1 MDAPKDRNNQAAHGN
16 WTVQPWGQW
25 NWPLALSTP
34 ERAVLELFD
43 ELPKRESFHQAD
55 MLMQSL
61 SNLSPRRLQ
70 KLLADCR
77 SVKVKRLFFF
87 FADRHQHAWLERI
100 DKDAID
106 LGEGKRML
114 VKGGKLN
121 KPYQIT
127 VPENLDAVR

>member
-1 MDAPKDRNNQAAHGN
+1 
-16 WTVQPWGQW
+16 
-25 NWPLALSTP
+25 
-34 ERAVLELFD
+34 
-43 ELPKRESFHQAD
+43 

-77 SVKVKRLFFF
+77 SVKVNRLFFF
-87 FADRHQHAWLERI
+87 FADRHQHAWLERL

-106 LGEGKRML
+106 FGVGKRML

>member
-1 MDAPKDRNNQAAHGN
+1 MKLCANGAQNRRILNMEFGEVALMRGCQARVPGLQFFRSAQFCCAN
-16 WTVQPWGQW
+16 
-25 NWPLALSTP
+25 LALFKL
-34 ERAVLELFD
+34 V
-43 ELPKRESFHQAD
+43 
-55 MLMQSL
+55 
-61 SNLSPRRLQ
+61 RLQ

-87 FADRHQHAWLERI
+87 FADRHQHAWLERL

-127 VPENLDAVR
+127 VPEDLDAVR